1 MLAPSARE
9 SRHFV
14 KDRRERVSA
23 RSWLPLFF
31 FRTVFLIGTV
41 LFGIGCRPTVTSLHD
56 ARTVGLR
63 PPIMKMLVVAANM
76 DPVDR
81 FAVEDFLVV
90 DLQKRGVAAGA
101 AHAVFR
107 GDPAAQADAYD
118 VILAQGYEAVLRVE
132 LENIETQTFAAGE
145 EDYTWTHV
153 LIKTSLFEA
162 ATDAL
167 LWSAST
173 RTTNPE
179 DERDLAKS
187 VSAVLL
193 PALANAG
200 FLLPLRASVPA
211 KKK

>member
-1 MLAPSARE
+1 MTVG
-9 SRHFV
+9 SRF
-14 KDRRERVSA
+14 A
-23 RSWLPLFF
+23 LFLWT
-31 FRTVFLIGTV
+31 TVFVIGTV
-41 LFGIGCRPTVTSLHD
+41 LLGTSCRPTVTELHD
-56 ARTVGLR
+56 ARTVAAR
-63 PPIMKMLVVAANM
+63 PPIMKMLVVGANL

-81 FAVEDFLVV
+81 FAIEDLLVV

-101 AHAVFR
+101 AHAVFP

-132 LENIETQTFAAGE
+132 LEKIDTQTFSAGE

-153 LIKTSLFEA
+153 LIKTSLSEA
-162 ATDAL
+162 ATDGL

-200 FLLPLRASVPA
+200 FLLPLRPSPG
-211 KKK
+211 KK

>member
-1 MLAPSARE
+1 MHAPSARE
-9 SRHFV
+9 SSHFV
-14 KDRRERVSA
+14 KDRRERVAA

-31 FRTVFLIGTV
+31 FRTVFLIGTLLV
-41 LFGIGCRPTVTSLHD
+41 GAGCRPTVTELHD
-56 ARTVGLR
+56 ARTVAAR
-63 PPIMKMLVVAANM
+63 PPIMKMLVVGANL
-76 DPVDR
+76 DPGDR
-81 FAVEDFLVV
+81 LAIEDLLVV

-101 AHAVFR
+101 AHAVFP

-118 VILAQGYEAVLRVE
+118 VLLAQGYEAVLRVE
-132 LENIETQTFAAGE
+132 LEKIDTQTITAGE

-153 LIKTSLFEA
+153 LIKASLFEST
-162 ATDAL
+162 TDGL

-187 VSAVLL
+187 VSAALL

-200 FLLPLRASVPA
+200 FLLPLRAPP